1 MRKHVG
7 YKFQLITAWG
17 AVGLVVLGYLTE
29 YFAGMANNLIA
40 SCLHI
45 ILLPSQVLLLLT
57 SGVAFL
63 IICSGRRLGKKQL
76 VISLFSLS
84 VALIVCLLNFPLMK
98 LRPAGAQVFLKG
110 FEKWVNNNVDTNSIQ
125 LWIQSTDEKYWESGR
140 VLDMAYYKGIQEE
153 LPDFM
158 KEFGPKY
165 IHFELSELDNSKTV
179 HFRWGGGMFSWNL
192 VIGEPNMKMPAQE
205 VEWFSDYD
213 VEFRRFLKPGVYVFS
228 RG

>member
-1 MRKHVG
+1 
-7 YKFQLITAWG
+7 
-17 AVGLVVLGYLTE
+17 
-29 YFAGMANNLIA
+29 
-40 SCLHI
+40 
-45 ILLPSQVLLLLT
+45 
-57 SGVAFL
+57 
-63 IICSGRRLGKKQL
+63 
-76 VISLFSLS
+76 
-84 VALIVCLLNFPLMK
+84 
-98 LRPAGAQVFLKG
+98 
-110 FEKWVNNNVDTNSIQ
+110 
-125 LWIQSTDEKYWESGR
+125 
-140 VLDMAYYKGIQEE
+140 MAYYKGIQEE

-165 IHFELSELDNSKTV
+165 IHFERSELDNSKTV